1 MKALLRPFALIVI
14 SIGLIAAARSLYL
27 GHTLARPSQILDALT
42 SSVVI
47 YQRIGAGQYHFADLF
62 GLHNE
67 HRIPLQTF
75 LSLIDG
81 RYFDFT
87 NRFLLSVIYTSL
99 ASIALL
105 IAILTGRSAAFF
117 FPALGLAWGVVQ
129 YENLGWGFEV
139 HFPLVHLFA
148 LLCFICVAVSLRS
161 MTKPAAWGWMLL
173 ALVCDGL
180 SVLTLSS
187 GLIIGFAVFVLPVV
201 MRRFNLAFVGF
212 MVAHIAA
219 TAMYL
224 SGEKPFLPPEVKT
237 TAWHVVRFFLR
248 CLGTLARDGLHAP
261 FQSGPL
267 IAGLI
272 LFVAALGVGLLMMWN
287 AQMEKRPAEEA
298 SAILL
303 ALISFIVLEVA
314 AITVGRIHADPD
326 QAIVSRYATHSVILA
341 MALLGLYWRTFAN
354 FRAVTVAAAG
364 VFIVLSNMP
373 FSVARWRYFIAD
385 QDRAVFAVMNGVFEA
400 NDAILPLGFAN
411 RGTIIK
417 ETHEFLRA
425 RNKGPFARS
434 SFYLRGIPPIPP
446 KCRGEV
452 SVSRRAENVKLSGW
466 VAAPTLPLAPAWLEA
481 LSSDGKKLLGY
492 TRPTS
497 QRPDVK
503 RVIASSDDMFGFEL
517 FLPPGSFEKDSQ
529 LIATF
534 APRVDLVA
542 CVAVL
547 DEMNN

>member
-1 MKALLRPFALIVI
+1 
-14 SIGLIAAARSLYL
+14 
-27 GHTLARPSQILDALT
+27 LDALT

-67 HRIPLQTF
+67 HRIPLQTV

-87 NRFLLSVIYTSL
+87 NRFLLSIIYTSL
-99 ASIALL
+99 ACVALL
-105 IAILTGRSAAFF
+105 AAILTERRAAIF

-148 LLCFICVAVSLRS
+148 LLCFICVAMSLRS
-161 MTKPAAWGWMLL
+161 MTRPAAWSWMLL
-173 ALVCDGL
+173 ASVCDGL

-187 GLIIGFAVFVLPVV
+187 GLITGFGVLVLPVV
-201 MRRFNLAFVGF
+201 MRRFNAAVVGF
-212 MVAHIAA
+212 FVAHFAMM
-219 TAMYL
+219 AMYL
-224 SGEKPFLPPEVKT
+224 SGERAILPPQIHT
-237 TAWHVVRFFLR
+237 TAWDVVRFFLR
-248 CLGTLARDGLHAP
+248 CIGTLARDGFDAP
-261 FQSGPL
+261 FQNGPL

-272 LFVAALGVGLLMMWN
+272 LFAAALGVGLLMVWD
-287 AQMEKRPAEEA
+287 AQIEKRPVAGA

-373 FSVARWRYFIAD
+373 FSVERWRNFIAD

-400 NDAILPLGFAN
+400 NDAILPAGFAN
-411 RGTIIK
+411 RSAIIK
-417 ETHEFLRA
+417 ETHEYLRA
-425 RNKGPFARS
+425 NNKGPFARS
-434 SFYLRGIPPIPP
+434 SFYLRGIPAILP
-446 KCRGEV
+446 KCRADV

-466 VAAPTLPLAPAWLEA
+466 VAAPTLPLAPVWLEA
-481 LSSDGKKLLGY
+481 FSSDGKKLLGY

-497 QRPDVK
+497 QRPDVQQ
-503 RVIASSDDMFGFEL
+503 VIESSDDMFGFEL
-517 FLPPGSFEKDSQ
+517 LLPPGSFGKDSR

-534 APRVDLVA
+534 APREDLDA
-542 CVAVL
+542 CVAVVN
-547 DEMNN
+547 EMNN